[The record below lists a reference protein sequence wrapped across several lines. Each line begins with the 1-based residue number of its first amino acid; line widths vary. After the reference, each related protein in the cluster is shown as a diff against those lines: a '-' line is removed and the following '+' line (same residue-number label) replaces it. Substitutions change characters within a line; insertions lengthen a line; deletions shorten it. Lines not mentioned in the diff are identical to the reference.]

1 MATYSHSRLSTYENC
16 PYQYKLRYIDKIK
29 VDVPTTIEAFMGD
42 LVHQTLEKLY
52 KDKKF
57 EKVVSKAT
65 LLKFYKDLWAKEYS
79 EDILVVKADQGL
91 NSENYRKMGMKF
103 IKDYYD
109 KYKPFDQLTILGLE
123 TTDRMT
129 LPDGNQWHVR
139 IDKLACD
146 NEGNYFVCDYK
157 TNARMKDQEEA
168 DADRQ
173 LALYSIWVKDKF
185 RDAKS
190 VKLIWH
196 MLAFNKDAV
205 SERSDEQLEKLQQD
219 VCNKIKEVESATEFP
234 RNQTGLCNYCIYK
247 GICPSFKH
255 ELELE
260 KKTIEEFKKDDGVVL
275 VDEYSEV
282 KTKLSGLKEKE
293 DELKEKL
300 IGYSKQFGIDVV
312 YGSNRKCSVKEFEKC
327 LMPEDKEKFVKLLK
341 DKGLWDEYSMICY
354 PKINSGVVKGEFD
367 KDLKKMIEVI
377 KDFRIGLSR
386 RKDVGDNEE

>member
-1 MATYSHSRLSTYENC
+1 MTTYSHSRLSTFENC

-29 VDVPTTIEAFMGD
+29 VDVPTTIECFMGD

-57 EKVVSKAT
+57 MKDDSKEE
-65 LLKFYKDLWAKEYS
+65 LLKFYKDLWEKEYS
-79 EDILVVKADQGL
+79 DDILIAKADQGL
-91 NSENYRKMGMKF
+91 TAENYKKMGVKF
-103 IKDYYD
+103 IENYYD
-109 KYKPFDQLTILGLE
+109 KHKPFDQLTILGLE

-146 NEGNYFVCDYK
+146 DDGNYYVCDYK

-185 RDAKS
+185 KDAKS
-190 VKLIWH
+190 VKLVWH

-205 SERSDEQLEKLQQD
+205 SERTDEQLEKLQQD
-219 VCNKIKEVESATEFP
+219 VCDKIKEIESATEFP
-234 RNQTGLCNYCIYK
+234 RNQTGLCNYCVYK

-260 KKTIEEFKKDDGVVL
+260 EKTIEEFKKDDGVRL

-282 KTKLSGLKEKE
+282 KMKLG
-293 DELKEKL
+293 ELKKKDEELKGKL
-300 IGYSKQFGIDVV
+300 INYVKQFDIDVV
-312 YGSNRKCSVKEFEKC
+312 YGSNKKCSVKEFDKC
-327 LMPEDKEKFVKLLK
+327 LMPEDKENFIMILK
-341 DKGLWDEYSMICY
+341 DKGVWETSSMLCSVRL
-354 PKINSGVVKGEFD
+354 NSHIIKGEVTD
-367 KDLKKMIEVI
+367 KEICDCVERV
-377 KDFRIGLSR
+377 KDFRFSLSKR
-386 RKDVGDNEE
+386 EDVENE